1 MSDVLARALLE
12 KLDLEVIDQDLFR
25 AQNEDAFGG
34 RLFGG
39 QVLAQAL
46 AAAQNTLYD
55 SRPCHSLHGYF
66 LRPGRIDTPVVFQV
80 ERIRD
85 GKSFTTRRVIGVQR
99 GQAIFSLD
107 ASFQIP
113 ESGLQHQVEV
123 GSYPR
128 PDQLSDDQEVAAKLD
143 LEEPRKT
150 WMTRERPF
158 QTRSVT
164 PLDQPPVN
172 RTEQAVWIRFLSRV
186 QSSNHHQ
193 QLLAYAS
200 DMGLVSTS
208 ALPHRERLSRDHF
221 QMASLDHTLWFHDD
235 FDISQWLLYVKETPV
250 TGGNRGLNR
259 GTFFDASGRCVAS
272 VIQEGL
278 MRVAEATP
286 QG

>member
-1 MSDVLARALLE
+1 MSDVSARALLE

-128 PDQLSDDQEVAAKLD
+128 PDQLRDDQEVAAQLD

-164 PLDQPPVN
+164 PLDSAAGQPN
-172 RTEQAVWIRFLSRV
+172 
-186 QSSNHHQ
+186 
-193 QLLAYAS
+193 
-200 DMGLVSTS
+200 G
-208 ALPHRERLSRDHF
+208 
-221 QMASLDHTLWFHDD
+221 
-235 FDISQWLLYVKETPV
+235 
-250 TGGNRGLNR
+250 TGGVDSFFKSRSEFKSSSATARLRIGHGPCQHLGASPS
-259 GTFFDASGRCVAS
+259 GTSFPRSLPNGESRPHLVVS
-272 VIQEGL
+272 
-278 MRVAEATP
+278 
-286 QG
+286 